1 MKRNTSPS
9 ALYAALVL
17 GLCTALA
24 ACSGGSS
31 SMNQPTSQ
39 GMASMPLV
47 ISDSSSDDWA
57 NVGVRL
63 LSVALVP
70 AGGGSPVTIW
80 TAPAQA
86 PYVNLEQLDQ
96 IGEVLGNVSVPAG
109 TYSGAVL
116 TISANS
122 GDVLLTSGADPDSG
136 FPVAGGTDVA
146 GTDIQVQNA
155 QGSSGAQT
163 VAVTVNFASP
173 LTVGMGQTTALNLEF
188 QLGHPA
194 FLVNHT
200 PASGQG
206 RSLWSVD
213 FRDCIRHRP
222 VFDISRLLLRHTYGT
237 VSGINSDGALTI
249 TKVYPAYP
257 LPADGTAE
265 TAVAS
270 TQTLTIAADGV
281 NGTIVYNSDNN
292 NSSMTVKSFANS
304 AMPPASI
311 IPDGDYVR
319 IAARYQVDGSLVAV
333 RVWYSST
340 FNTVWLSP
348 EGHVLSVDTA
358 NDVILVTNEHGR
370 GQPVTVNSSTQF
382 FFQGG
387 STAIE
392 TGTGILSQI
401 YRGFKVHVTPVDASA
416 NPLVAASV
424 DIETAAFSGA
434 ISKASSTGNGSLT
447 YTSLFGG
454 WHSNFVQPQWFVNP
468 GYSVPLSF
476 IAPGTPNGINGN
488 GFIWWNFSLPTVTD
502 SSVTDFVNA
511 TNGGVNFGGTVG
523 TLTAY
528 GASTAMWGDGTTTNT
543 TGWYLPDAVLIPSPL
558 PFGVVAGA
566 FTQGTPDSFTMNAVF
581 GGTNAV
587 TVDLSSTVGSAT
599 LIYKL
604 TRDNDD
610 LSFTPVD
617 ITTTAGV
624 TTLTTDLVAGTPV
637 KVYGVPQPSG
647 NSIRAYVLVYFTG
660 MLPMED

>member
-1 MKRNTSPS
+1 
-9 ALYAALVL
+9 
-17 GLCTALA
+17 
-24 ACSGGSS
+24 
-31 SMNQPTSQ
+31 
-39 GMASMPLV
+39 MASMPLV

-86 PYVNLEQLDQ
+86 PYVNLAQLDQ
-96 IGEVLGNVSVPAG
+96 IGEILGNVSVSAG

-122 GDVLLTSGADPDSG
+122 GDVLLTSGADPDSS
-136 FPVAGGTDVA
+136 FPIAGGTDVA
-146 GTDIQVQNA
+146 GTDIQIQNA

-163 VAVTVNFASP
+163 VTVTVDFASP
-173 LTVGMGQTTALNLEF
+173 LTISMGQTSALNLEF
-188 QLGHPA
+188 ELGHPA
-194 FLVNHT
+194 FLVNQT
-200 PASGQG
+200 PASGSG

-257 LPADGTAE
+257 LPPDGTAE

-270 TQTLTIAADGV
+270 TQMLTIAADGA
-281 NGTIVYNSDNN
+281 NGTIVYDSDNN
-292 NSSMTVKSFANS
+292 NSSTTVKSFANS

-348 EGHVLSVDTA
+348 EGHVLGVDST

-387 STAIE
+387 STPIE
-392 TGTGILSQI
+392 TGTAILSQI
-401 YRGFKVHVTPVDASA
+401 YRGFKVHVTPVEASA

-434 ISKASSTGNGSLT
+434 ISAASTTGNGSLT
-447 YTSLFGG
+447 YTSLFGWG
-454 WHSNFVQPQWFVNP
+454 WHSNFLQPQWFTNP
-468 GYSVPLSF
+468 GYQVPLSF

-488 GFIWWNFSLPTVTD
+488 GFAWWNFTLPTVTD

-511 TNGGVNFGGTVG
+511 TNGGVNFGGSVG
-523 TLTAY
+523 ALTAY

-566 FTQGTPDSFTMNAVF
+566 FTPGMSGMPDSFTMNAV

-587 TVDLSSTVGSAT
+587 TVDLSSTAGSAT

-604 TRDNDD
+604 TRNNDE
-610 LSFTPVD
+610 LSLMPID
-617 ITTTAGV
+617 ITTMES
-624 TTLTTDLVAGTPV
+624 TLATDLVAGTPV

-660 MLPMED
+660 MLPMMSGG